1 MIVTRG
7 LDSGGLRPA
16 EQGALGLRPAH
27 NAGCKGSL
35 ERQIFSKICLDCSR
49 SQERTALRALDLP
62 IEPPGTVIS
71 PAPPSAPAFRDYP
84 VQRFRAIFPP
94 TPH

>member
-27 NAGCKGSL
+27 NAGCKESM
-35 ERQIFSKICLDCSR
+35 EIKFYQKI
-49 SQERTALRALDLP
+49 
-62 IEPPGTVIS
+62 
-71 PAPPSAPAFRDYP
+71 
-84 VQRFRAIFPP
+84 
-94 TPH
+94 

>member
-35 ERQIFSKICLDCSR
+35 ERQIFFKNLSR
-49 SQERTALRALDLP
+49 LLP
-62 IEPPGTVIS
+62 VPGS
-71 PAPPSAPAFRDYP
+71 GRLCGP
-84 VQRFRAIFPP
+84 
-94 TPH
+94 

>member
-16 EQGALGLRPAH
+16 EQG
-27 NAGCKGSL
+27 
-35 ERQIFSKICLDCSR
+35 
-49 SQERTALRALDLP
+49 ALDLP

>member
-16 EQGALGLRPAH
+16 EQGAL
-27 NAGCKGSL
+27 
-35 ERQIFSKICLDCSR
+35 
-49 SQERTALRALDLP
+49 DLP

-71 PAPPSAPAFRDYP
+71 PTPSSASLAGANMREWSALAREKIRGDYK
-84 VQRFRAIFPP
+84 
-94 TPH
+94 T

>member
-16 EQGALGLRPAH
+16 EQGALGLQPAH
-27 NAGCKGSL
+27 NAGRKGSL

-49 SQERTALRALDLP
+49 SPGADGSLCPRRTRL
-62 IEPPGTVIS
+62 S
-71 PAPPSAPAFRDYP
+71 C
-84 VQRFRAIFPP
+84 AIFPP
-94 TPH
+94 FPIDKSPIKR

>member
-16 EQGALGLRPAH
+16 EQG
-27 NAGCKGSL
+27 
-35 ERQIFSKICLDCSR
+35 
-49 SQERTALRALDLP
+49 ALDLP

-71 PAPPSAPAFRDYP
+71 PAPPSAPAFRDGP
-84 VQRFRAIFPP
+84 VPRVRASCAPAPP
-94 TPH
+94 GRIPPEGGR